1 MCGDAMNKKDTFE
14 KYLKFEMLSIV
25 ADRVPNV
32 RMCLARVLRQH
43 FLSHN
48 GAFVFD

>member
-1 MCGDAMNKKDTFE
+1 MCSDAMNKKDIFE
-14 KYLKFEMLSIV
+14 RYLKFELLSIV
-25 ADRVPNV
+25 GDRVPNV

-43 FLSHN
+43 FTSHN